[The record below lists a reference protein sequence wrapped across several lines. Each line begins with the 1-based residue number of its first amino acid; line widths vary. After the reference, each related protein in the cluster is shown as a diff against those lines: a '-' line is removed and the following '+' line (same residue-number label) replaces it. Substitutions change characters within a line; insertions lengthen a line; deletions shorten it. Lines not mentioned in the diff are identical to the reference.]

1 MNNYRSEVFQMNKII
16 RKAISSILIPA
27 LIFGISVNS
36 SAETEKNYPD
46 FCTYVLLGDSVASGY
61 NDLTET
67 VTEFTRIDY
76 SYGAIVADTIGADYI
91 PMACPGFRTIEMRYM
106 LEDGFEGDD
115 YLFHDAI
122 DGEVM
127 KTRIPEY
134 RKNIAEA
141 GLITLGIGGNDFG
154 TFLMWVVT
162 DIMEKDG
169 ICTPFVNAARKL
181 LSENGTES
189 DIINSVID
197 LADTMDALPQL
208 LVFLPV
214 AVVYGIVNYV
224 KNWDKMIEDI
234 YELNP
239 DANLMVIGMFDNSI
253 KSQEDVEKSKN
264 ALIKFSIGQAIVDLA
279 NLPMKLSAA
288 KYGYIFVDTT
298 GTVCDTYHP
307 TYEGHEHIASRI
319 IESLPESAENNLS
332 EKYDRTDNAG
342 ILKTLIFYLKEAI
355 KF

>member
-1 MNNYRSEVFQMNKII
+1 MYKLIKKLTAILLSFTLII
-16 RKAISSILIPA
+16 G
-27 LIFGISVNS
+27 FSVCS
-36 SAETEKNYPD
+36 SAESEKSYPD
-46 FCTYVLLGDSVASGY
+46 FGTYVLLGDSVASGY

-67 VTEFTRIDY
+67 ETEFTRIDY
-76 SYGAIVADTIGADYI
+76 SYGAIVADTIGAEYI

-106 LEDGFEGDD
+106 LEDGFEADD

-134 RKNIAEA
+134 RQNIAEA

-154 TFLMWVVT
+154 TFLLWVVT

-181 LSENGTES
+181 MSENGTES

-197 LADTMDALPQL
+197 LADTMDALPAL
-208 LVFLPV
+208 LLSLPV

-224 KNWDKMIEDI
+224 QNWDKMIEDI
-234 YELNP
+234 YALNP
-239 DANLMVIGMFDNSI
+239 DVNLLVVGMFDNSI
-253 KSQEDVEKSKN
+253 KTQADAEKAEN
-264 ALIKFSIGQAIVDLA
+264 AFIKFSIGQAIVDLA
-279 NLPMKLSAA
+279 NLPMKLSAE

-307 TYEGHEHIASRI
+307 TYDGHKHIAQRI
-319 IESLPESAENNLS
+319 LEALPENADNSDSVN
-332 EKYDRTDNAG
+332 KYNRTDNAG
-342 ILKTLIFYLKEAI
+342 IMKTLFFFIQKAF
-355 KF
+355 